1 MGIQEFN
8 QVYKLDEFLKL
19 EEKSDVPLEFINGY
33 IYAKSFTSINHNRIV
48 NRINARID
56 DYLGEKPCMVLSEQ
70 IEVVLGEDRVKPD
83 VFVVCKNHEG
93 KYERIGQSFITI
105 PTLIFEVV
113 SHSNARLDT
122 VTKMDLYAKS
132 GIEEYNLVYQ
142 EGEIHQYKL
151 NEYGVYYLNKSYK
164 KNDVYKGIAL
174 EGLDIDINS
183 IFKGLEV

>member
-1 MGIQEFN
+1 M
-8 QVYKLDEFLKL
+8 
-19 EEKSDVPLEFINGY
+19 
-33 IYAKSFTSINHNRIV
+33 
-48 NRINARID
+48 
-56 DYLGEKPCMVLSEQ
+56 
-70 IEVVLGEDRVKPD
+70 
-83 VFVVCKNHEG
+83 
-93 KYERIGQSFITI
+93 
-105 PTLIFEVV
+105 V

-142 EGEIHQYKL
+142 EREIHQYKL

-174 EGLDIDINS
+174 EGLDIDINT